1 MASPA
6 PGSLGHPPLALA
18 LLRVPQP
25 SRQHSPRWPACH
37 AHSTQAETFGDPA
50 ASRSLGRERPCARR
64 RPSRASVPARLPVR
78 PRNRRQSRATRWGRA
93 GPDLSVSVF
102 RSPASSPSFF
112 LSRKTPT

>member
-25 SRQHSPRWPACH
+25 SRQRSPRWPACH

-50 ASRSLGRERPCARR
+50 ASRSLGRERPSTRR

-78 PRNRRQSRATRWGRA
+78 PRHPEAEPSNALGPGRTRPERQRLPVPGIL
-93 GPDLSVSVF
+93 PL
-102 RSPASSPSFF
+102 F
-112 LSRKTPT
+112 LFK

>member
-50 ASRSLGRERPCARR
+50 ASRSLGRERPSARR
-64 RPSRASVPARLPVR
+64 RLSRASVPARLPVR
-78 PRNRRQSRATRWGRA
+78 PRHPEAEPSNALGPA

-102 RSPASSPSFF
+102 RSLASSPSFF